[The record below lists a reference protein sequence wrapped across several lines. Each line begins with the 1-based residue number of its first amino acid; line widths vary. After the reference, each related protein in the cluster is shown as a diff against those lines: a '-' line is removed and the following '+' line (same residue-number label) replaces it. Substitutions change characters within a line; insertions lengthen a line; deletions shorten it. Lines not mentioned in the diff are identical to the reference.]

1 MKIVAVA
8 CRIEIPE
15 DLGAVKKGD
24 FLTLT
29 LPAPARH
36 HHVLHSLAALGLPC
50 SVSVENQ
57 GFLLEDGT
65 YIDREPAGVI
75 AVESGQIEK
84 LNWPPQLFSE
94 DLW

>member
-36 HHVLHSLAALGLPC
+36 HHILHAFDTFGFPDRISY
-50 SVSVENQ
+50 ENQ

-65 YIDREPAGVI
+65 YCDRITAGKI

-84 LNWPPQLFSE
+84 LNWGPRLFSE